1 MGFSEWFTFKTAKQR
16 AKEEKM
22 FAKWAFPYG
31 DAQKEKVAQIIREL
45 MPKEDPRTGLALF
58 LMGRQ
63 AYRGAFNDDPEDLA
77 ERTEE
82 DKMAALDRTMES
94 QLFGQ
99 YKKFLPYYKVLV
111 LADVDVDE
119 SLNYPSVE
127 ELRRRAE
134 ALPVKKRR

>member
-1 MGFSEWFTFKTAKQR
+1 MGFEEWFAFKTAKQR

-22 FAKWAFPYG
+22 FAHWAFPYG
-31 DAQKEKVAQIIREL
+31 DAQKEKVSQIIREL
-45 MPKEDPRTGLALF
+45 MPKEDPRSGLAVF

-63 AYRGAFNDDPEDLA
+63 AYRGSFKDDPEDLA

-82 DKMAALDRTMES
+82 DKMAALDKTLAT
-94 QLFGQ
+94 QLFGKN
-99 YKKFLPYYKVLV
+99 KKFIPYYKVLV
-111 LADVDVDE
+111 LADVNVDE

-134 ALPVKKRR
+134 AMPVKKK